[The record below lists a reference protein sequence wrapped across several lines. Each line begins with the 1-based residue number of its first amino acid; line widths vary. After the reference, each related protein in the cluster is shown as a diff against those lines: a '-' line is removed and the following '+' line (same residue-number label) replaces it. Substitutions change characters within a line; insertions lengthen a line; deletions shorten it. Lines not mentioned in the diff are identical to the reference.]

1 MSMLTRKV
9 AILAAIESTYN
20 DDALP
25 DAANAILT
33 AGEPTVT
40 PMDMQTVDREILRS
54 FFGNSEKMPTGIF
67 SRVEFKVEVAGS
79 GTAGT
84 APAWGALLRACAFA
98 ETVTVGTKVDYAP
111 VTDSLESASIYINRD
126 GVLHKLTGAR
136 GSVKIDLG
144 VDALPYFNFSFLG
157 LFNQVA
163 DAAMPA
169 ANFLAWKK
177 PLVVNR
183 TNTPTFTLHG
193 YAAKAKS
200 LQIDMAGDLTHKAF
214 LNDTESILMTGRKP
228 AGSIVMEATKVADK
242 DWWTAVSDVAAGA
255 LNVIHGLTAGNKV
268 QIAAPNVQIH
278 SPSYSEEKGI
288 LMLNA
293 NLVLSPNTGNDEI
306 LITAL

>member
-33 AGEPTVT
+33 SGEPTVT

-84 APAWGALLRACAFA
+84 APAWGVLLRACAFA
-98 ETVTVGTKVDYAP
+98 ETVTAGTKVDYAP

-136 GSVKIDLG
+136 GSVKIDLS
-144 VDALPYFNFSFLG
+144 VDGLPYFNFSFLG
-157 LFNQVA
+157 LFNKVA

-169 ANFLAWKK
+169 ATFLAWKK

-255 LNVIHGLTAGNKV
+255 LNVIHGITAGNKV

-293 NLVLSPNTGNDEI
+293 NLVLSPNAGNDEI

>member
-20 DDALP
+20 NDALP
-25 DAANAILT
+25 NAANAILT

-84 APAWGALLRACAFA
+84 APAWGVLLRACAFA
-98 ETVTVGTKVDYAP
+98 ETVTASTKVDYAP

-136 GSVKIDLG
+136 GSVKIDLS
-144 VDALPYFNFSFLG
+144 VDGLPYFNFSFLG
-157 LFNQVA
+157 LFNKVA

-169 ANFLAWKK
+169 ATFLAWKK

-242 DWWTAVSDVAAGA
+242 DWWTAVSNVAAGA
-255 LNVIHGLTAGNKV
+255 LNVIHGITAGNKV

>member
-84 APAWGALLRACAFA
+84 APAWGVLLRACAFA
-98 ETVTVGTKVDYAP
+98 ETVTAGTKVDYAP

-136 GSVKIDLG
+136 GSVKIDLS
-144 VDALPYFNFSFLG
+144 VDGLPYFNFSFLG
-157 LFNQVA
+157 LFNKVA

-169 ANFLAWKK
+169 ATFLAWKK

-255 LNVIHGLTAGNKV
+255 LNVIHGITAGNKV

-293 NLVLSPNTGNDEI
+293 NLVLSPNAGNDEI